1 MKATGLKSLRGSNSK
16 TRAINTTLKMKRLL
30 YRALVILSI
39 ITMGCSKEAP
49 AQWQQYES
57 QLQPVNQTLIEEET
71 LLLINLHREADS
83 LTPLEYH
90 PLIHQVAQLHTQ
102 QQIHQQLISH
112 EGFGQRAQYLQ
123 YRLGSTS
130 QAENVAY
137 GYTTPAALVAAWL
150 NSPGHRHN
158 ILNSHTHTAISI
170 IEVEGRYWA
179 TQIFS
184 TH

>member
-1 MKATGLKSLRGSNSK
+1 MKQ
-16 TRAINTTLKMKRLL
+16 LL
-30 YRALVILSI
+30 YRGIILLTL
-39 ITMGCSKEAP
+39 ITMGCSKETP
-49 AQWQQYES
+49 TQWQLYES
-57 QLQPVNQTLIEEET
+57 QLQPVIPTLIEQET
-71 LLLINLHREADS
+71 LQLINLHREADS
-83 LTPLEYH
+83 LTPLEYQ

-102 QQIHQQLISH
+102 QQIEQQHISH

-137 GYTTPAALVAAWL
+137 GYTTPADLVWAWL
-150 NSPGHRHN
+150 QSPGHRHN

-170 IEVEGRYWA
+170 IEVDGLFWA

-184 TH
+184 TQ

>member
-1 MKATGLKSLRGSNSK
+1 MKQ
-16 TRAINTTLKMKRLL
+16 LL
-30 YRALVILSI
+30 YRGIILLTL
-39 ITMGCSKEAP
+39 ITMGCSKETP
-49 AQWQQYES
+49 TQWQLYES
-57 QLQPVNQTLIEEET
+57 QLQPVIPTLIEQET
-71 LLLINLHREADS
+71 LQLINLHREADS
-83 LTPLEYH
+83 LTPLEYQ

-102 QQIHQQLISH
+102 QQIQLQHISH

-137 GYTTPAALVAAWL
+137 GYTTPADLVWAWL

-170 IEVEGRYWA
+170 IEVEGYFWA

-184 TH
+184 TQ

>member
-1 MKATGLKSLRGSNSK
+1 MKQ
-16 TRAINTTLKMKRLL
+16 LL
-30 YRALVILSI
+30 YRGIILLTL
-39 ITMGCSKEAP
+39 ITMGCSKETP
-49 AQWQQYES
+49 TQWQLYES
-57 QLQPVNQTLIEEET
+57 QLQPVIPTLIEQET
-71 LLLINLHREADS
+71 LQLINLHREADS
-83 LTPLEYH
+83 LTPLEYQ

-102 QQIHQQLISH
+102 QQIELQHISH

-137 GYTTPAALVAAWL
+137 GYTTPADLVWAWL

-170 IEVEGRYWA
+170 IEVEGYFWA

-184 TH
+184 TQ

>member
-1 MKATGLKSLRGSNSK
+1 MKQ
-16 TRAINTTLKMKRLL
+16 LL
-30 YRALVILSI
+30 YRGIILLTL
-39 ITMGCSKEAP
+39 ITMGCSKETP
-49 AQWQQYES
+49 TQWQLYES
-57 QLQPVNQTLIEEET
+57 QLQPVIPTLIEQET
-71 LLLINLHREADS
+71 LQLINLHREADS
-83 LTPLEYH
+83 LTPLEYQ

-102 QQIHQQLISH
+102 QQIQLQHISH

-137 GYTTPAALVAAWL
+137 GYTTPADLVWAWL

-170 IEVEGRYWA
+170 IEVEGSFWA

-184 TH
+184 TQ

>member
-1 MKATGLKSLRGSNSK
+1 
-16 TRAINTTLKMKRLL
+16 
-30 YRALVILSI
+30 
-39 ITMGCSKEAP
+39 MGCSKETP
-49 AQWQQYES
+49 TQWQLYES
-57 QLQPVNQTLIEEET
+57 QLQPVIPTLIEQET
-71 LLLINLHREADS
+71 LQLINLHREADS
-83 LTPLEYH
+83 LTPLEYQ

-102 QQIHQQLISH
+102 QQIQLQHISH

-137 GYTTPAALVAAWL
+137 GYTTPADLVWAWL
-150 NSPGHRHN
+150 QSPGHRHN

-170 IEVEGRYWA
+170 IEVEGSFWA

-184 TH
+184 TQ

>member
-1 MKATGLKSLRGSNSK
+1 
-16 TRAINTTLKMKRLL
+16 
-30 YRALVILSI
+30 
-39 ITMGCSKEAP
+39 MGCSKETP
-49 AQWQQYES
+49 TQWQLYES
-57 QLQPVNQTLIEEET
+57 QLQPVIPTLIEQET
-71 LLLINLHREADS
+71 LQLINLHREADS
-83 LTPLEYH
+83 LTPLEYQ

-102 QQIHQQLISH
+102 QQIQLQHISH

-137 GYTTPAALVAAWL
+137 GYTTPADLVWAWL

-170 IEVEGRYWA
+170 IEVEGSFWA

-184 TH
+184 TQ

>member
-1 MKATGLKSLRGSNSK
+1 
-16 TRAINTTLKMKRLL
+16 
-30 YRALVILSI
+30 
-39 ITMGCSKEAP
+39 MGCSKETP
-49 AQWQQYES
+49 TQWQLYES
-57 QLQPVNQTLIEEET
+57 QLQPVIPTLIEQET
-71 LLLINLHREADS
+71 LQLINLHREADS
-83 LTPLEYH
+83 LTPLEYQ

-102 QQIHQQLISH
+102 QQIQLQHISH

-137 GYTTPAALVAAWL
+137 GYTTPADLVWAWL

-170 IEVEGRYWA
+170 IEVEG
-179 TQIFS
+179 TS
-184 TH
+184 TTFRNSVS

>member
-1 MKATGLKSLRGSNSK
+1 MKQ
-16 TRAINTTLKMKRLL
+16 LL
-30 YRALVILSI
+30 YRGIILLTL
-39 ITMGCSKEAP
+39 ITMGCSKETP
-49 AQWQQYES
+49 TQWQLYES
-57 QLQPVNQTLIEEET
+57 QLQPVIPTLIEQET
-71 LLLINLHREADS
+71 LQLINLHREADS
-83 LTPLEYH
+83 LTPLEYQ

-102 QQIHQQLISH
+102 QQIELQHISH

-137 GYTTPAALVAAWL
+137 GYTTPADLVWAWL

-170 IEVEGRYWA
+170 IEVEGSFWA

-184 TH
+184 TQ

>member
-1 MKATGLKSLRGSNSK
+1 MKQ
-16 TRAINTTLKMKRLL
+16 LL
-30 YRALVILSI
+30 YRGIILLTL
-39 ITMGCSKEAP
+39 ITMGCSKETP
-49 AQWQQYES
+49 TQWQQYES
-57 QLQPVNQTLIEEET
+57 QLQPVNTTPIEEET
-71 LLLINLHREADS
+71 LQLINLHREADS
-83 LTPLEYH
+83 LTPLEYQ

-102 QQIHQQLISH
+102 QQIQLQHISH

-137 GYTTPAALVAAWL
+137 GYTTPADLVWAWL

-170 IEVEGRYWA
+170 IEVEGYFWA

-184 TH
+184 TQ

>member
-1 MKATGLKSLRGSNSK
+1 MKQ
-16 TRAINTTLKMKRLL
+16 LL
-30 YRALVILSI
+30 YRGIILLSL
-39 ITMGCSKEAP
+39 ITMGCSKETP
-49 AQWQQYES
+49 TQWQLYES
-57 QLQPVNQTLIEEET
+57 QLQPVIPTLIEQET
-71 LLLINLHREADS
+71 LQLINLHREADS
-83 LTPLEYH
+83 LTPLEYQ

-137 GYTTPAALVAAWL
+137 GYTTPADLVWAWL
-150 NSPGHRHN
+150 QSPGHRHN

-170 IEVEGRYWA
+170 IEVEGSFWA

-184 TH
+184 TQ